1 MNYAVK
7 DFLRTRLHLET
18 SEEKSKVINLKK
30 NSSEFLGFSIKAK
43 KKGKTRFGYV
53 AKSSMTKKAKT
64 NARTLQKRYKGYQA
78 QLYKI
83 QEMVFVPIHAQRCKT
98 NLCFAQVTCN
108 YTVEGRAKIYKNL
121 KAVSKVIIRYV
132 MKSFIPNR
140 SIEYNDNR
148 IGKFIAQYGKCAILE
163 TELGLS
169 DWHCHHIE
177 PYHLSKDDSF
187 SNLMVLHEKVHR
199 LIHLKDNEKIIASL
213 KGLNLS
219 KKAKRKGK

>member
-83 QEMVFVPIHAQRCKT
+83 QEMVFVPTLKGVKQTCVLPR
-98 NLCFAQVTCN
+98 LPVT
-108 YTVEGRAKIYKNL
+108 I
-121 KAVSKVIIRYV
+121 
-132 MKSFIPNR
+132 
-140 SIEYNDNR
+140 
-148 IGKFIAQYGKCAILE
+148 
-163 TELGLS
+163 
-169 DWHCHHIE
+169 
-177 PYHLSKDDSF
+177 LSKA
-187 SNLMVLHEKVHR
+187 EQRYIKT
-199 LIHLKDNEKIIASL
+199 
-213 KGLNLS
+213 S
-219 KKAKRKGK
+219 KRSVK